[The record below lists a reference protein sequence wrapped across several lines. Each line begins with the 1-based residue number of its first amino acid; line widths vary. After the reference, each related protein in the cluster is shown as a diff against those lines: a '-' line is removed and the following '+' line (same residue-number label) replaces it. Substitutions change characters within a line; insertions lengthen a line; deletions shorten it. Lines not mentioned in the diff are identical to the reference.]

1 VAAWGANNYGQLGDG
16 TYDRRNTPV
25 EVQGLS
31 GVTGIAGG
39 QWHSLAAVVSPDA
52 TPPTTTA
59 TATAAGNIY
68 NSGEWTNQDVT
79 LTLTAEDE
87 QNGSGLDKIYYN
99 TDGSTTYEEYTDPLS
114 VTSEGTK
121 TVSYY
126 ATDKAGNQGLAKTF
140 TVKIDKSAPTTTAT
154 LSAPPNANGW
164 YKQNVTITLRATDQ
178 AALSGIKEIT
188 YSATGA
194 QPIAQTKV
202 SGSSKQ
208 LTITKDGQTTITYF
222 ATDQAGNAQQPKTL
236 TIKMNKSAPRVL
248 SVTPADGTMGVDR
261 GTNLTAT
268 FSEEM
273 NGNTINGQT
282 FKLFKKGSTTALSAQ
297 VSYNPTT
304 KTATLNPFGS
314 STTLL
319 ARGTTYKAVVT
330 TGVKDQAGTA
340 LDQNLSVAGSQQMV
354 WFFTIRT

>member
-1 VAAWGANNYGQLGDG
+1 LLPGSPAIDKAVAVEGITTDQRGVARPQGA
-16 TYDRRNTPV
+16 TPDIGAFEL
-25 EVQGLS
+25 EVTADTTAP
-31 GVTGIAGG
+31 VTTASATAGG
-39 QWHSLAAVVSPDA
+39 
-52 TPPTTTA
+52 TT
-59 TATAAGNIY
+59 Y
-68 NSGEWTNQDVT
+68 NSGDWTSQNVT
-79 LTLTAEDE
+79 LTLTASDE
-87 QNGSGLDKIYYN
+87 GGSGVDKIFYN
-99 TDGSTTYEEYTDPLS
+99 TDGSTNYQQYTAPLS
-114 VTSEGTK
+114 VTSEGTT

-126 ATDKAGNQGLAKTF
+126 ATDKAGNQGEAKTF
-140 TVKIDKSAPTTTAT
+140 TVKIDKSAPTTTAA
-154 LSAPPNANGW
+154 LSAQPNANGW